1 MVRIIKKSLIRTW
14 LKKLK
19 RHNSIA
25 ISILGYENMEKYPIY
40 VSKQSYEEK
49 HVDLLLIGEEG
60 KSHHV
65 LIKDFNAFM
74 FDHTWHC
81 GKNVFMDD
89 WEKFNET
96 SLLEKEFFYSYL
108 REISKYLSWNIW
120 TPCCSFSW
128 CTWICMTTSLKKYQS
143 KINWYWYVM
152 NGRKWYQGWHISYY
166 LAKSKSS

>member
-60 KSHHV
+60 KRHHV

-81 GKNVFMDD
+81 GKKCFYG
-89 WEKFNET
+89 W
-96 SLLEKEFFYSYL
+96 LEKIQWNFIAWKRIFLQLPERNFKIFVLKYMNSMLLIFLMYL
-108 REISKYLSWNIW
+108 NLHDNQ
-120 TPCCSFSW
+120 P
-128 CTWICMTTSLKKYQS
+128 
-143 KINWYWYVM
+143 
-152 NGRKWYQGWHISYY
+152 
-166 LAKSKSS
+166 